1 MQLSDASLQV
11 SKSTITPLK
20 LYRGLDTSTTL
31 DAEMGFL
38 FKLLEEG
45 ALRGKSMHNQEITH
59 LFLRGS
65 PWCTGQID
73 GLEKF
78 KKMPLSN

>member
-1 MQLSDASLQV
+1 
-11 SKSTITPLK
+11 
-20 LYRGLDTSTTL
+20 
-31 DAEMGFL
+31 
-38 FKLLEEG
+38 
-45 ALRGKSMHNQEITH
+45 MHNQEITH